1 MAKRSYTF
9 RLLKAH
15 VADPANALKEQ
26 HRLDEKPLTGNPENK
41 RLFAGQAYNSPP
53 GWISFFNAADR
64 AQFDGLYGGQ
74 AAAILFVGID
84 LATEGTDP
92 QHRWLAV
99 CFGMGF
105 QELRPEALE
114 SQFGL
119 KVALNRLGRERIK
132 SIDTRRPEDST
143 IQTRSQNSRIGEIF
157 DFGVDTSSII
167 LQAITGK
174 SADEAFGGTLT
185 GNDGLKLSCEVD
197 YNGIDDKGLT
207 IINSFNDTAY
217 RELFPWYGKITPI
230 RDRLRIDQLNQN
242 LVNRLQNGEIDGIHL
257 APPEIIDYQNVD
269 RFKFS
274 GRLRADTFDDLR
286 LHDYLALFD
295 EEHAVTLAHLK
306 SDKVRV
312 ANDDGPFR
320 DQWSVFKCLC
330 AEVQFNDQ
338 LHILASDE
346 WYVVKDD
353 FVAIVNAAMVE
364 IPLSTLQLPFY
375 TAGEKEGDYNAR
387 AATAQ
392 AGMYLYDKR
401 LVNFEGERG
410 RVEFCDILTD
420 GRQLVHVKRRSKSQ
434 TLSHLFLQG
443 QVSAE
448 AFLDHPPLR
457 AQIREAM
464 PEIVELIPA
473 DRPNPAD
480 YEIVYALLHEGNPTL
495 PFFSKVALMS
505 ISKQLRR
512 MNYGVSLL
520 WVGLTPD
527 NPV

>member
-15 VADPANALKEQ
+15 IVDPADSLKEQ
-26 HRLDEKPLTGNPENK
+26 HRLDEKPLSGNPENK

-53 GWISFFNAADR
+53 GWISFFNAADQ
-64 AQFDGLYGGQ
+64 AQFNGLYGGQ

-84 LATEGTDP
+84 LAPEHDDP
-92 QHRWLAV
+92 QRRWLAV

-157 DFGVDTSSII
+157 DFRVDTSSII

-174 SADEAFGGTLT
+174 SGDEAFGGTLT
-185 GNDGLKLSCEVD
+185 GSDGLKLSCEVD
-197 YNGIDDKGLT
+197 YDGIDDKGLV
-207 IINSFNDTAY
+207 IVNSFNDTAY
-217 RELFPWYGKITPI
+217 QELFPWYGKITPI
-230 RDRLRIDQLNQN
+230 RDRSRVDELNQD
-242 LVNRLQNGEIDGIHL
+242 LVARLLDGQLDGIHL

-274 GRLRADTFDDLR
+274 GSSRADAFDDLR
-286 LHDYLALFD
+286 LSDYLALFGD
-295 EEHAVTLAHLK
+295 EHVLTLADLK

-312 ANDDGPFR
+312 ASDDGPFHDR
-320 DQWSVFKCLC
+320 WSVFKCLC
-330 AEVQFNDQ
+330 AEIQFNGQ

-353 FVAIVNAAMVE
+353 FVAAVNAAIAD
-364 IPLSTLQLPFY
+364 IPLAALQLPFY
-375 TAGEKEGDYNAR
+375 IAGEKEGDYNAR
-387 AATAQ
+387 AVNAQ
-392 AGMYLYDKR
+392 NGRYLYDKN

-420 GRQLVHVKRRSKSQ
+420 DRHLVHVKRRSKSQ

-457 AQIREAM
+457 AQIREVM
-464 PEIVELIPA
+464 PEIANIIPA
-473 DRPNPAD
+473 DRPNPAE
-480 YEIVYALLHEGNPTL
+480 YEIVYTLLHEGNPTL

-512 MNYGVSLL
+512 MNYSVSLL
-520 WVGLTPD
+520 WIGPIPAD
-527 NPV
+527 PA